1 VAQYRLSDGAEA
13 QLVDIL
19 HWSERRFGGAARE
32 RYAALVLAALRNV
45 AENPRQPNVHW
56 RRIRKTDIGVYH
68 IAHSR
73 DRVSPERGRVGGP
86 RHYLVF
92 TIGADGAVEI
102 LGFVH
107 DRMLL
112 RRAFRRLAQG

>member
-1 VAQYRLSDGAEA
+1 MAQYRLSDGAEA
-13 QLVDIL
+13 QLADIL
-19 HWSERRFGGAARE
+19 DWSERRFGGAARE

-45 AENPRQPNVHW
+45 AENPHQANVHW

-73 DRVSPERGRVGGP
+73 NNVSPERGRVGGP
-86 RHYLVF
+86 RHYVVF
-92 TIGADGAVEI
+92 TISADSAAEI

-107 DRMLL
+107 ERMLL
-112 RRAFRRLAQG
+112 ARAFRRLAR